1 MEMPS
6 SLQARMTRTAISPRF
21 AINTLENTPYLG
33 RMDAPRATSALT
45 GTRFSRFHW
54 VDETGST
61 NADLLRVARDGGPEQ
76 VLGADHQTAGRGRMG
91 RVWEAPP
98 GASLLCSVL
107 VRPAVGSIDPHV
119 VTTSLGLAAA
129 EAVEA
134 VTGVAVGIKWPNDLV
149 AGTSA
154 APDDRKLAGVLAE
167 STVVDGRV
175 DAVVAGIGVNV
186 NWPDGFPD
194 ELAATAVSLRQLVGA
209 DVDRTDLVVAML
221 RRLEVHLADPSR
233 VRRSLNGRRRSGG
246 RSGWNEA
253 MVRSSASPP
262 ASPPTAAWS
271 SMSTARST
279 RSPSATSST
288 SAPPTVDRS
297 GF

>member
-1 MEMPS
+1 
-6 SLQARMTRTAISPRF
+6 
-21 AINTLENTPYLG
+21 
-33 RMDAPRATSALT
+33 MDAPRATSALT

-107 VRPAVGSIDPHV
+107 VRPPAGSLDPHV

-209 DVDRTDLVVAML
+209 DVDRTDLVLAML
-221 RRLEVHLADPSR
+221 GRLEVHLADPSR
-233 VRRSLNGRRRSGG
+233 VRDAVAER
-246 RSGWNEA
+246 
-253 MVRSSASPP
+253 
-262 ASPPTAAWS
+262 
-271 SMSTARST
+271 
-279 RSPSATSST
+279 SATIGRTVRVERGDGSVVGLATGLTADGRLVLDVDGTLHEISVGDVVHLR
-288 SAPPTVDRS
+288 PTD
-297 GF
+297 G